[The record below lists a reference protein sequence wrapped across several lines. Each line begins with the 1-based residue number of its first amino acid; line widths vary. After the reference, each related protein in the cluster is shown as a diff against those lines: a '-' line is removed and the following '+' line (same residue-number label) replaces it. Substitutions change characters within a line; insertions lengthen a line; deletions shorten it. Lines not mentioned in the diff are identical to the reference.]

1 MKNESGIT
9 LITLVIT
16 IVVMIIL
23 TFTVSVNI
31 QQYLEQ
37 RAKSNFEIDM
47 QRLKEEV
54 EQYYSRE
61 KDLPL
66 LNKYTD
72 TSMIESIK
80 NVNDNDEYYV
90 LDISKLE
97 VELNNGSDYTKALEK
112 SKNTTITSSDNLR
125 DLYIINKQS
134 HTVYYPKG
142 VEYSGTIHYRLPEVY
157 TKIIT
162 NSEYK

>member
-23 TFTVSVNI
+23 TFTVSVNM

-142 VEYSGTIHYRLPEVY
+142 VEYSGTIYYRLSEVY
-157 TKIIT
+157 TKI
-162 NSEYK
+162 N